1 MVKFGIEFVPDR
13 SPQKVVELATLAE
26 EGGFEYVWI
35 TDHFNNRNTYVVL
48 TATALSTQKVKLGPG
63 VTNPYLTSPAW
74 TASAVAS
81 LDEISGG
88 RAVLGIGAGD
98 RTTLETLGIG
108 FLRLRPLS
116 AIEESVDMIKLL
128 WKGKAV
134 HFKGAVFT
142 LSGAKL
148 NYTPGHAIPIYVG
161 AQGPKLLELAG
172 RIADGVLVNAS
183 HPIDLEPAIRQITQ
197 GATCANRNIQQV
209 DIAAYTC
216 FSIDQ
221 DAHRAK
227 EKAREVVAFII
238 AGSPPDV
245 LERHKA
251 PSDLAQKI
259 SERLVAGD
267 FPNAFSLVPDELV
280 DVFSISGSIDDCI
293 QRIRELISI
302 GVTQIVVG
310 SPIGPKKR
318 EAIELISREVMP
330 RLV

>member
-26 EGGFEYVWI
+26 RGGFEYVWI

-63 VTNPYLTSPAW
+63 VTNPYLVSPVW

-98 RTTLETLGIG
+98 RTTLEILGIP
-108 FLRLRPLS
+108 RVKPLS
-116 AIEESVDMIKLL
+116 AIEESVNMIKLL
-128 WKGKAV
+128 WQGEAV
-134 HFKGAVFT
+134 HLKGAVFT
-142 LSGAKL
+142 LSGPRL

-183 HPIDLEPAIRQITQ
+183 HPIDLELAIRQIMQ
-197 GATCANRNIQQV
+197 GATCADRKIQQV
-209 DIAAYTC
+209 DVAAYTC
-216 FSIDQ
+216 FSVDQ

-227 EKAREVVAFII
+227 EKAKEVVAFII
-238 AGSPPDV
+238 AGSPPEV
-245 LERHKA
+245 LERHNA
-251 PSDLAQKI
+251 PGDLAQKI

-267 FPNAFSLVPDELV
+267 FPGAFSLVPHELV
-280 DVFSISGSIDDCI
+280 DVFSISGSPDDCI

-310 SPIGPKKR
+310 SPIGPKKK
-318 EAIELISREVMP
+318 EAIELISKEMILK
-330 RLV
+330 LV